1 MKRQDARYIPQRRMG
16 DKARR
21 RWNDRLTILRL
32 ALAMIAMVVV
42 GLSCFN
48 YFVGMRDCDGR
59 SAPVP
64 A

>member
-42 GLSCFN
+42 A
-48 YFVGMRDCDGR
+48 FVLFQLFSRY
-59 SAPVP
+59 A
-64 A
+64 

>member
-42 GLSCFN
+42 A
-48 YFVGMRDCDGR
+48 FVLF
-59 SAPVP
+59 
-64 A
+64 